1 MAIRSTSRTPTFA
14 ATALIGSAALVL
26 AGCTPA
32 DSTDG
37 GDGGGDAG
45 PVVKIGYIGPLSG
58 GSASL
63 GVPSLNAMELAVEDL
78 NASGELGFTLEL
90 ISVDDEA
97 DAAKSAT
104 AAQRMVTED
113 GVVLVV
119 GGPNS
124 APALANNAIIT
135 GAGIPNVISI
145 AQSDALI
152 KEDNPGY
159 DLTYRVTE
167 NNSYDV
173 GAIVSLFVDGDFD
186 AICMVADTTE
196 YGQNGIAATTTVFG
210 DNGLELAATA
220 QHDANA
226 TDLTPQVLQLRDA
239 GCDAVYLY
247 TLGQDAALFMKTV
260 NQVGWEV
267 PVIGAR
273 ALAQQAFISIAGTDG
288 DGIIFPSVIDPEK
301 ESTQEFIAA
310 YDEKYGA
317 DNDPA
322 HVFSAVAYDTI
333 RMVAEALKATGGEG
347 GEALVEALQNVEI
360 EGVSGREGSTLSWS
374 ADKHEAPSED
384 YLTFWTIKDG
394 KYEFYAA
401 DITTGN

>member
-1 MAIRSTSRTPTFA
+1 MAIRTTFRTRTLA
-14 ATALIGSAALVL
+14 AAAVIGSAALVL
-26 AGCTPA
+26 TGCSPA
-32 DSTDG
+32 ENP
-37 GDGGGDAG
+37 DAG
-45 PVVKIGYIGPLSG
+45 EGGESGAVVRIGYIGPLSG

-63 GVPSLNAMELAVEDL
+63 GIPSLNAIELAVDDL
-78 NASGELGFTLEL
+78 NEAGDLGFTLEL
-90 ISVDDEA
+90 VSVDDEA
-97 DAAKSAT
+97 DAAKSST

-113 GVVLVV
+113 GVVLVI

-124 APALANNAIIT
+124 APVKANNAIIT
-135 GAGIPNVISI
+135 GAGVPNVISI
-145 AQSDALI
+145 AQSDALV
-152 KEDNPGY
+152 DPANPGF

-173 GAIVSLFVDGDFD
+173 GAIVSLFVDGDYD
-186 AICMVADTTE
+186 SICMVADTTE
-196 YGQNGIAATTTVFG
+196 YGQNGIAATEGVFAT
-210 DNGLELAATA
+210 NGLELTATA

-239 GCDAVYLY
+239 GCDTVYLY

-273 ALAQQAFISIAGTDG
+273 ALAQQAFISIAGKDG
-288 DGIIFPSVIDPEK
+288 DGIIFPSVIDPNK
-301 ESTQEFIAA
+301 QAATDFIEA
-310 YDEKYGA
+310 YDAAYGA
-317 DNDPA
+317 DSDPA
-322 HVFSAVAYDTI
+322 HVFSAVAYDTVL
-333 RMVAEALKATGGEG
+333 MVAEALKATRGEG
-347 GEALVEALQNVEI
+347 GEPLVEALQNVEI

-394 KYEFYAA
+394 KYEFYSN
-401 DITTGN
+401 DITSGK

>member
-1 MAIRSTSRTPTFA
+1 MSHRITTRARALTATVFA
-14 ATALIGSAALVL
+14 ASAALAL
-26 AGCTPA
+26 AGCATDAPA
-32 DSTDG
+32 
-37 GDGGGDAG
+37 DGGGSDG

-63 GVPSLNAMELAVEDL
+63 GVPSLNAMELAVDHL
-78 NASGELGFTLEL
+78 NEADDLGFTLEL
-90 ISVDDEA
+90 VSVDDEA
-97 DAAKSAT
+97 DAAKSST

-113 GVVLVV
+113 GVVLVI

-124 APALANNAIIT
+124 APAKANNAIIT
-135 GAGIPNVISI
+135 GAGVPNVISI
-145 AQSDALI
+145 AQSDALV
-152 KEDNPGY
+152 DPANPGY

-173 GAIVSLFVDGDFD
+173 NAIVSLFVDGDYD
-186 AICMVADTTE
+186 NICMVADTTE
-196 YGQNGIAATTTVFG
+196 YGQNGILATQTVFAAN
-210 DNGLELAATA
+210 DLELGATA

-239 GCDAVYLY
+239 DCDAVYLY

-273 ALAQQAFISIAGTDG
+273 ALAQQAFISIAGSDG

-301 ESTQEFIAA
+301 ESALEFIDA
-310 YDEKYGA
+310 YDEAYGA
-317 DNDPA
+317 DSDPA
-322 HVFSAVAYDTI
+322 HVFSAVAYDTVF
-333 RMVAEALKATGGEG
+333 MVAAALKATGGEG

-360 EGVSGREGSTLSWS
+360 EGVSGKVGSTLSWS

-394 KYEFYAA
+394 KYEFYSS
-401 DITTGN
+401 DITSGN

>member
-1 MAIRSTSRTPTFA
+1 MNRTATTRGTIA
-14 ATALIGSAALVL
+14 AALAIGSALVL
-26 AGCTPA
+26 SGCSTPA
-32 DSTDG
+32 ASGDG
-37 GDGGGDAG
+37 GDGGSDKT
-45 PVVKIGYIGPLSG
+45 VRIGYIGPLSG

-63 GVPSLNAMELAVEDL
+63 GVPSKNAMELAVEHVNESGDL
-78 NASGELGFTLEL
+78 DFTLEL
-90 ISVDDEA
+90 ITVDDEA
-97 DAAKSAT
+97 DATKSST

-113 GVVLVV
+113 GVVLVI

-124 APALANNAIIT
+124 APVKANNAIIT
-135 GAGIPNVISI
+135 GAGVPNVISI
-145 AQSDALI
+145 AQSDNLVDPA
-152 KEDNPGY
+152 NPGY

-173 GAIVSLFVDGDFD
+173 NAIVSLFVDGDFD

-196 YGQNGIAATTTVFG
+196 YGQNGIAATESVF
-210 DNGLELAATA
+210 DANGLDLHATA

-226 TDLTPQVLQLRDA
+226 TDLMPQVLQLRDA
-239 GCDAVYLY
+239 DCDAVYLY

-301 ESTQEFIAA
+301 KAAQDFIAA
-310 YDEKYGA
+310 YDAEFGA
-317 DNDPA
+317 DSDPA

-333 RMVAEALKATGGEG
+333 QMVAAALKASNGEG
-347 GEALVEALQNVEI
+347 GEALVKALQSVEI
-360 EGVSGREGSTLSWS
+360 EGVSGRTGSTLSWS

-394 KYEFYAA
+394 KYEFYSS
-401 DITTGN
+401 DISSGR